1 MDKMNNV
8 YGGEIQIL
16 KMLILEAMSVI
27 IWIKVIGI
35 KF

>member
-1 MDKMNNV
+1 MDKMNHV

-16 KMLILEAMSVI
+16 KMLILEAMRVI